1 MRVYN
6 IYFSF
11 LSVAPIEKCI
21 FSLAETSSSR
31 GAEESGEK
39 KCMKTAGS
47 NKNDLFVVQ
56 QFFGCGR

>member
-1 MRVYN
+1 MLVCN
-6 IYFSF
+6 IYFLI

-21 FSLAETSSSR
+21 SSLAETSSSR

-47 NKNDLFVVQ
+47 NKNYLFVVH
-56 QFFGCGR
+56 QFFGCRR